1 MYAGRDSSQMK
12 FNQYLLHIFI
22 FIKKNGSWMKN
33 KNEQKLTANQLNL
46 LAKRI
51 IIHISLLIE
60 LNFFSQKKR
69 ECNLQNYFARFSL
82 RPLVIEN
89 EM

>member
-1 MYAGRDSSQMK
+1 M
-12 FNQYLLHIFI
+12 
-22 FIKKNGSWMKN
+22 
-33 KNEQKLTANQLNL
+33 NEQKLTSNQLNL

-60 LNFFSQKKR
+60 LNFFFAKKR

-82 RPLVIEN
+82 RPLSFSVYRE
-89 EM
+89 